1 MDFGRTQ
8 RLGLWPGCFS
18 KKRIML
24 TPLVLDPLDDVVGV
38 GLGERDEPGQLVPAH
53 PLLFGEPHEVADQ
66 GELLVAGSPPLRS
79 YSLPWSAVGQLERRS
94 VALR

>member
-1 MDFGRTQ
+1 MDFGRTL

-24 TPLVLDPLDDVVGV
+24 TPLVLEPLDDVVGV
-38 GLGERDEPGQLVPAH
+38 GLGERDEAGQLVPAH

-66 GELLVAGSPPLRS
+66 GELLVAGSPPLT
-79 YSLPWSAVGQLERRS
+79 
-94 VALR
+94 